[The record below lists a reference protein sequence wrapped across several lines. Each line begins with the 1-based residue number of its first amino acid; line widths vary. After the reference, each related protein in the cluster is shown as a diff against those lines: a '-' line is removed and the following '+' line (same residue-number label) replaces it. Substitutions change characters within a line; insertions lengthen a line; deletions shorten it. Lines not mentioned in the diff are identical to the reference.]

1 MVSRALQVEK
11 LRNVPLFSRCTTGDL
26 RIIARHL
33 DVVEVAAGTD
43 VVREGEMGD
52 VFFVVLEGQAVVM
65 RNGRTTGVVDTGAH
79 FGELGLLDPAP
90 RSATVRATT
99 PLVVGALGHRMFKVL
114 VRDVPTLAAGL
125 LASMAAQLRAVY
137 STNAVGKSPPE
148 PS

>member
-1 MVSRALQVEK
+1 MQVEK
-11 LRNVPLFSRCTTGDL
+11 LRNVPLFARCTTGDL

-33 DVVEVAAGTD
+33 DIVDVAAGTD

-65 RNGRTTGVVDTGAH
+65 RNGRKAGLIDAGAH
-79 FGELGLLDPAP
+79 FGELGLLDPGP

-114 VRDVPTLAAGL
+114 VRDMPSLAAGL

-137 STNAVGKSPPE
+137 SSNAVGNSPPR